1 MFRSK
6 WSGVIVSCAV
16 VLAMVGALSRAQDEK
31 KGTEAKSGEK
41 EKVKAKVPMYFG
53 QIGLS
58 KKQEEDVRKA
68 ALPFD
73 EKIHELRQKV
83 KELEK
88 QIDDQEAAKTTAC
101 EKLLN
106 DGQKA
111 ALKGRR
117 ETAEKEAA
125 DRKKA
130 GKKAGDADAKKPDEK
145 KPAAN

>member
-1 MFRSK
+1 MVRTRLVTVMFT
-6 WSGVIVSCAV
+6 CA
-16 VLAMVGALSRAQDEK
+16 LALATTVAIGWAQEEK
-31 KGTEAKSGEK
+31 KGTDSKPGEK

-58 KKQEEDVRKA
+58 GKQAEDVRKA

-73 EKIHELRQKV
+73 EKIHELHQKV

-106 DGQKA
+106 DNQKT

-130 GKKAGDADAKKPDEK
+130 GKKGDADAKKPEEK

>member
-1 MFRSK
+1 MFT
-6 WSGVIVSCAV
+6 CA
-16 VLAMVGALSRAQDEK
+16 LALATTVAVAWAQDEK
-31 KGTEAKSGEK
+31 KGTDAKSAEK

-88 QIDDQEAAKTTAC
+88 QIDEQEAAKTTAC

-106 DGQKA
+106 DSQKT

-125 DRKKA
+125 ERKRA
-130 GKKAGDADAKKPDEK
+130 GKKAADGDEK
-145 KPAAN
+145 KPEEKKAAN